1 MNTSRLGMAVVAA
14 VVTSSIV
21 VPQASAQIDVEAAKP
36 FLNVVAP
43 DYAQA
48 LHSTEALFSPG
59 NPDDPATVSGSV
71 KLPMEV
77 ARSARTVSASA
88 KVLTN
93 RKGEPLG
100 RPVMVDDGS
109 GNLTPALHPGTW
121 APVRRE
127 PIRVFAQW
135 YEGVYTEHSSPT
147 FYTEVDENGNFSLK
161 LQPYVDARGVEREF
175 LADATIGVG
184 SGDRGRDQLREK
196 LRVWVELPES
206 VRDDYRL
213 IHQPAGIVPP
223 TNWLGNVTPS
233 YETNGWWRGGKV
245 NGFFVAYQDRRNTAQ
260 HLLDRSKWVANEG
273 SGVAFGVYS
282 GQMFWNTVD
291 TPYNRRYQESMT
303 NNSGDAGAAGMLVVG
318 SYLSDEAVGKVLAYG
333 RERFGKKV
341 RGLSWTPDDEKQL
354 QLWINEQ
361 VAKDQSWIA
370 ETAMTRTDENGD
382 FSLYWRGTYGNSFD
396 GAGLVGSWH
405 HRVAESWD
413 EGSWAKGNMYS
424 KHINWDWS
432 FVSILTPDGKE
443 LLNNVGALHPWSLGY
458 WGGPGPGGNFDY
470 WSGSDVPWLKLSA
483 GSAYAGS
490 TLVSSP
496 RYALSTAPLKFHVEK
511 RNTFNNWA
519 PPGETVRTFGSG
531 VPISKGLEYQI
542 VWYDDDGSRVHECPV
557 TKPDEQARIES
568 CGFKV
573 PDDARQGDTYI
584 ARLFYAA
591 DVGNIAAMLAQDSFA
606 VTHMYLEYGEPVEA
620 AVGRQAVA
628 TPSFDNPASGT
639 VEEKPE
645 RAEFQ
650 LGSLPFGIDAS
661 QVSVDDNGVVRFA
674 PRLDQVGER
683 IEIPVE
689 MLDPSSKIRRYNTE
703 GTEEIGS
710 RPVAAAIATFVP
722 HVAHYVLEYKEQQVE
737 PGQSARFPSPTFDD
751 LATKQRE
758 QLTFEGAQFE
768 LERPVPGVSI
778 DADSGELTVDVS
790 HRQLTDVE
798 VPVVAHVPY
807 EDPVR
812 GVAKVRL
819 RLPLPVLSTV
829 EQQSVAAG
837 AQQER
842 LVPTVEHAGNAQ
854 ARLERVGVD
863 GVAVE
868 GASVELDL
876 DSGAMY
882 LTVPVETPP
891 GDDYEI
897 VVSALSTGE
906 VIGRIPVRVTENIA
920 DLYAPKYQGTT
931 THPGQDVMIRNQ
943 GDTLPKGTDVTVSG
957 PLDWRITVEGDT
969 VKLHAPKDA
978 TPGTEVFDIT
988 VRYKDGSSDVIPV
1001 RVRMAAPTTTTAAPT
1016 ATAPTSTAPATTTTS
1031 APTKVAPPPASSAPT
1046 TTVTTPA
1053 TAPGTTPVPTSTKAS
1068 PIPPSDARANYADPN
1083 SALGRVPVD
1092 MGGRAVTRDPFADS
1106 LALVRSYEMHAPA
1119 GAHGWEFSLDE
1130 NTGQIH
1136 AVAPSQEF
1144 LAALFEEAYGRA
1156 RDGEVQLRPPVWAQF
1171 AVDFQHVLRPSVNVI
1186 VEHEDGRVELATAA
1200 FELIDAD
1207 KHPLLDRTADADGDG
1222 VSNVD
1227 ELEQHTNPFAAPA
1240 PTPTT
1245 SAQPEQPTATNS
1257 AATPTTSAPAE
1268 DPKRW
1273 EVEKCIAVSVAAG
1286 VPLLLLMPLG
1296 IAAQEVPA
1304 VKQAMAPVRKAMADL
1319 VGPAG
1324 QSGANNPEI
1333 ALAGAGLLA
1342 FGVALSILIYTQCG
1356 PEVTRDG
1363 LSSKK

>member
-1 MNTSRLGMAVVAA
+1 MNTSRLGMAVAAA
-14 VVTSSIV
+14 VVASSIV
-21 VPQASAQIDVEAAKP
+21 VPQATAQIDR
-36 FLNVVAP
+36 AP

-48 LHSTEALFSPG
+48 LRSTEALFSPG
-59 NPDDPATVSGSV
+59 RPDDPATVSGSV
-71 KLPMEV
+71 KVPMEV
-77 ARSARTVSASA
+77 ARSARTVSESA
-88 KVLTN
+88 EVLTN

-161 LQPYVDARGVEREF
+161 LQPYVDAHGVEREF
-175 LADATIGVG
+175 LADATTGLPRND
-184 SGDRGRDQLREK
+184 GDRGRDQLREK

-206 VRDDYRL
+206 VQDDYRL

-223 TNWLGNVTPS
+223 TNWLGMITPS
-233 YETNGWWRGGKV
+233 FETNGWWRDGKV
-245 NGFFVAYQDRRNTAQ
+245 NGFFVAYHDRRNAAR
-260 HLLDRSKWVANEG
+260 HLRDRSKWVANEG
-273 SGVAFGVYS
+273 AGVAFGMYS

-291 TPYNRRYQESMT
+291 TPFNRRYQESMT
-303 NNSGDAGAAGMLVVG
+303 NNTGDAPAAGMTVVG
-318 SYLSDEAVGKVLAYG
+318 SYLSDEAVEKVLAYG
-333 RERFGKKV
+333 REHFGKKV
-341 RGLSWTPDDEKQL
+341 RGSSWTPEDEKAL
-354 QLWINEQ
+354 QRWINEQ
-361 VAKDQSWIA
+361 VAKDQDWIA
-370 ETAMTRTDENGD
+370 ETAVTTTDEDGN
-382 FSLYWRGTYGNSFD
+382 FYLYWRGTYGNSFD
-396 GAGLVGSWH
+396 GPGLVGSWH

-413 EGSWAKGNMYS
+413 EGSWLKGNANS
-424 KHINWDWS
+424 KHINWGWS
-432 FVSILTPDGKE
+432 LVSILTSDGE
-443 LLNNVGALHPWSLGY
+443 QLPSNVGAIHPWALGY
-458 WGGPGPGGNFDY
+458 WGGPDAGGNFDY
-470 WSGSDVPWLKLSA
+470 WSGSDVPSVKLSA
-483 GSAYAGS
+483 GSAYSGGTS
-490 TLVSSP
+490 VSSP

-519 PPGETVRTFGSG
+519 PPGEVVRTFGSG
-531 VPISKGLEYQI
+531 VPRSRGLKYRVI
-542 VWYDDDGSRVHECPV
+542 WYNADGERVHECPV
-557 TKPDEQARIES
+557 TVPDEQARIAS
-568 CGFKV
+568 CDFTV
-573 PDDARQGDTYI
+573 PEDAKQGDTYI
-584 ARLFYAA
+584 ARLFYAPDA
-591 DVGNIAAMLAQDSFA
+591 GNVEAMLAQDSFA
-606 VTHMYLEYGEPVEA
+606 VTHMFLEYGEPVEA

-628 TPSFDNPASGT
+628 SPSFDNPASGP

-650 LGSLPFGIDAS
+650 LGSLPFGVDAS
-661 QVSVDDNGVVRFA
+661 QVSVDDQGVVRFT
-674 PRLDQVGER
+674 PRVDQIGQR

-689 MLDPSSKIRRYNTE
+689 MLDPSSKIRLYNRE
-703 GTEEIGS
+703 GVEEIGS

-722 HVAHYVLEYKEQQVE
+722 HVAQYALEYAEQQVE
-737 PGQSARFPSPTFDD
+737 PGQSAQFPAPTFDD
-751 LATKQRE
+751 RATKKRE
-758 QLTFEGAQFE
+758 RLTFEGAHFE
-768 LERPVPGVSI
+768 LERPMPGVSI
-778 DADSGELTVDVS
+778 DADTGELTVEVW

-812 GVAKVRL
+812 GVAKARV
-819 RLPLPVLSTV
+819 RLPLPVVSPI
-829 EQQSVAAG
+829 ERQSVAAG
-837 AQQER
+837 ARQER
-842 LVPTVEHAGNAQ
+842 LTPTVEHAGNAQ

-882 LTVPVETPP
+882 LTAPVETEP

-906 VIGRIPVRVTENIA
+906 VVGRIPVRITENLA
-920 DLYAPKYQGTT
+920 DLYAPRYQSTT
-931 THPGQDVMIRNQ
+931 AQPGQDVPMRNL
-943 GDTLPKGTDVTVSG
+943 GDALPKDAEVSVSG
-957 PLDWRITVEGDT
+957 PLDWGIAVEGDE
-969 VKLHAPKDA
+969 VNLHAPKDA
-978 TPGTEVFDIT
+978 TQGIVVFDIT

-1001 RVRMAAPTTTTAAPT
+1001 RVRVIAPQATTTP
-1016 ATAPTSTAPATTTTS
+1016 PTSTATSEPTKATTPLAS
-1031 APTKVAPPPASSAPT
+1031 PTATKS
-1046 TTVTTPA
+1046 VTTPA

-1068 PIPPSDARANYADPN
+1068 PISPSDARANYADPN
-1083 SALGRVPVD
+1083 SALGRVSVG
-1092 MGGRAVTRDPFADS
+1092 MGGSAVTRDPFADS
-1106 LALVRSYEMHAPA
+1106 LALVRSYEMHAPTN
-1119 GAHGWEFSLDE
+1119 AHGWKFGIDK

-1144 LAALFEEAYGRA
+1144 LAALFDEAYGSA

-1171 AVDFQHVLRPSVNVI
+1171 AVDFQHVLRPAVNVI

-1200 FELIDAD
+1200 FELVDAH

-1227 ELEQHTNPFAAPA
+1227 ELEQRTNPFAVPA
-1240 PTPTT
+1240 STPTT
-1245 SAQPEQPTATNS
+1245 SAQPEPPTATTS

-1304 VKQAMAPVRKAMADL
+1304 VKQAMAPVRKALDGAF
-1319 VGPAG
+1319 GPGG
-1324 QSGANNPEI
+1324 QSGVKNPEV

-1342 FGVALSILIYTQCG
+1342 FGVALSALIYTQCG
-1356 PEVTRDG
+1356 PEVTKDG
-1363 LSSKK
+1363 LSSQK